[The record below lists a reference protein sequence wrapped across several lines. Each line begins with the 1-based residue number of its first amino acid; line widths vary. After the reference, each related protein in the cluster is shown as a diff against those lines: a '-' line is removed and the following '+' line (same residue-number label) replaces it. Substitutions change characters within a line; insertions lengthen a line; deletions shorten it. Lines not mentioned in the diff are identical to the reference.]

1 MVSVSLPPP
10 APGRASHVVRALRHR
25 NFRLFFAGQSLSL
38 VGTWM
43 TKLATTW
50 LVYRLT
56 GSSFLV
62 GVVAF
67 AGLFPT
73 FALAPLAG
81 VWMDRID
88 RRSLLV
94 WTQAAAAVQS
104 LLMAAFTLAGI
115 ITIGQI
121 VLLAVMQGV
130 INAFDMPARQSF
142 LVEMVEGRDDLGN
155 AIALNSSMVNGARL
169 VGPAIAGLLIGI
181 IGEGGCFLI
190 DGLSY
195 LAVIASLVLMRVTP
209 RETRGAA
216 ASMLEQTREG
226 WRYVTTFR
234 PVRSI
239 LVLAALLCFL
249 GYPYTVVLPVFAS
262 QVFGGG
268 GPTFGLLTGAAG
280 LGAFVS
286 AVSLAARTTVVGLT
300 RNLQA
305 AAAMVGGG
313 LVLFGLSHTLW
324 LSLLLMAVVG
334 FGIMQTLAVSNTII
348 QTLVTDDKR
357 GRVMSYYTMA
367 VAGASP
373 IGSLAIGA
381 LASRVGA
388 PLTMVAAGLLCLVA
402 SVWFTSELPK
412 VRAVMRPIYRDL
424 GLLPVREID

>member
-1 MVSVSLPPP
+1 MVSVSLPPS

-81 VWMDRID
+81 VWMDRVD

-104 LLMAAFTLAGI
+104 LLMAALTLAGV

-388 PLTMVAAGLLCLVA
+388 PRTMVAAGLLCLVA